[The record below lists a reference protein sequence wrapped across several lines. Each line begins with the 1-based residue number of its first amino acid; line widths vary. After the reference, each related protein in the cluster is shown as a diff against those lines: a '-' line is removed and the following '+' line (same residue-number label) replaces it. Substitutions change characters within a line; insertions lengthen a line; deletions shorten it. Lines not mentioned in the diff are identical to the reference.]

1 MLNGVK
7 VIIISA
13 VSIDGVIGID
23 EKIPWKIP
31 EDFKH
36 FRDITIGNLL
46 IIGYNTFETLPAKAL
61 ENREYMVLN
70 GDNPF
75 PKKSVAIT
83 YRFKELNTVLQLIG
97 SGKNKFDKVFVAGG
111 AMVYEAFMEYA
122 DEAIITW
129 VNKTY
134 PEGNKK
140 FPIDKLFSNF
150 DEYSDQDWQK
160 SKSGLSY
167 KITYYKRSDGSP
179 KKT

>member
-13 VSIDGVIGID
+13 VSIDGIIGID
-23 EKIPWKIP
+23 EKIPWKIS

-36 FRDITIGNLL
+36 FRDTTMSNLL
-46 IIGYNTFETLPAKAL
+46 IMGYNTFETLPAKAL
-61 ENREYMVLN
+61 ESREYMVLN

-75 PKKSVAIT
+75 PKKSVGIV
-83 YRFKELNTVLQLIG
+83 YRFRELSTVLQLIG
-97 SGKNKFDKVFVAGG
+97 SGRNDFDKVFVAGG
-111 AMVYEAFMEYA
+111 AIVYEAFMEYA

-140 FPIDKLFSNF
+140 FPIDKLFANF
-150 DEYSDQDWQK
+150 TATGTTVWMK
-160 SKSGLSY
+160 SKTGFIFKHINY
-167 KITYYKRSDGSP
+167 VKNGN
-179 KKT
+179 

>member
-23 EKIPWKIP
+23 EKIPWKIS

-36 FRDITIGNLL
+36 FRETTMGNLV
-46 IIGYNTFETLPAKAL
+46 IMGYNTFKTLPAKAL
-61 ENREYMVLN
+61 EGREYMVLN

-75 PKKSVAIT
+75 PIT
-83 YRFKELNTVLQLIG
+83 SNKNVYRFRELSTVLHLIG
-97 SGKNKFDKVFVAGG
+97 SGKNVFDKVFVAGG
-111 AMVYEAFMEYA
+111 AMVYDTFMEYC

-134 PEGNKK
+134 PEGNKR
-140 FPIDKLFSNF
+140 FPIDKLFNNF
-150 DEYSDQDWQK
+150 TATGETVWMK
-160 SKSGLSY
+160 SKAGLIF
-167 KITYYKRSDGSP
+167 KHTYYKREL
-179 KKT
+179 

>member
-13 VSIDGVIGID
+13 VSVDGVIGID
-23 EKIPWKIP
+23 EKIPWKIS

-36 FRDITIGNLL
+36 FRATTMDNLV
-46 IIGYNTFETLPAKAL
+46 IMGYNTFKDLPAKAL
-61 ENREYMVLN
+61 EGREYMVLN

-75 PKKSVAIT
+75 PKKTHPDV
-83 YRFKELNTVLQLIG
+83 YRFRELSTVLQLIG
-97 SGKNKFDKVFVAGG
+97 SGKNTFDKVYVAGG
-111 AMVYEAFMEYA
+111 AMVYETFMEYC

-140 FPIDKLFSNF
+140 FPIEKLFTDF
-150 DEYSDQDWQK
+150 DPYREQEWQK

-167 KITYYKRSDGSP
+167 KITYYQRSV
-179 KKT
+179 